1 MSFINYN
8 NESAFGCVIVV
19 VVETIKRSDDLLALT

>member
-8 NESAFGCVIVV
+8 NESAFGSVIV